1 MPKRPTFKVY
11 DHVQDR
17 DDRRLGRIVHVFRND
32 PTIVAVRFIGDRD
45 DLAVPAE
52 SLRRAP
58 KPKREQRLRRQP

>member
-1 MPKRPTFKVY
+1 MSKRPFKVY

-17 DDRRLGRIVHVFRND
+17 DDRDSGASFTSSGMTRR
-32 PTIVAVRFIGDRD
+32 IVAVRFTGDRD

-58 KPKREQRLRRQP
+58 IAKGRRRPVS

>member
-1 MPKRPTFKVY
+1 MSKRPFKVY

-17 DDRRLGRIVHVFRND
+17 DDQRLGRIVHVFRND

-52 SLRRAP
+52 SLRHAP
-58 KPKREQRLRRQP
+58 VAKRRRRPVS